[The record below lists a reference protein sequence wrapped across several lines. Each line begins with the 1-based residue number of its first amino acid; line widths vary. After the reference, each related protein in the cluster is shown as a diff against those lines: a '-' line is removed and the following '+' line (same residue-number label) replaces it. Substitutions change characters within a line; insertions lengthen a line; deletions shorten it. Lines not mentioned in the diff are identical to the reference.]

1 EDTAGALLPLLREKQ
16 DTGFADK
23 LTRHYR
29 RVRAHLD
36 DLAEA
41 RPYDAPM
48 HPQHVAAAVDRL
60 AADDTIFTADVGT
73 PTVWAARYLTMN
85 GRRRLIG
92 SFNHGSMA
100 NALPQAIGAQ
110 AAAGRRRQ
118 VVALCGDGGLSMLL
132 GDLITLRHL
141 RLPVKVVVLN
151 NGTLSFV
158 ELEMKAGGIV
168 NYGTDLDDLDFAAV
182 ARAAGIVGVR
192 ADRAGELD
200 DALREAFVHDGPAV
214 VDARTASQELSLPP
228 HLTYEQVKGFSLF
241 ATRTVLSG
249 EGDQLLEL
257 ARTNLHDLPLL
268 H

>member
-1 EDTAGALLPLLREKQ
+1 
-16 DTGFADK
+16 
-23 LTRHYR
+23 
-29 RVRAHLD
+29 
-36 DLAEA
+36 
-41 RPYDAPM
+41 
-48 HPQHVAAAVDRL
+48 
-60 AADDTIFTADVGT
+60 
-73 PTVWAARYLTMN
+73 
-85 GRRRLIG
+85 
-92 SFNHGSMA
+92 
-100 NALPQAIGAQ
+100 
-110 AAAGRRRQ
+110 
-118 VVALCGDGGLSMLL
+118 LL

-168 NYGTDLDDLDFAAV
+168 NYGTDLDNLDFAAV

-228 HLTYEQVKGFSLF
+228 HLAYEQVKGFSLF